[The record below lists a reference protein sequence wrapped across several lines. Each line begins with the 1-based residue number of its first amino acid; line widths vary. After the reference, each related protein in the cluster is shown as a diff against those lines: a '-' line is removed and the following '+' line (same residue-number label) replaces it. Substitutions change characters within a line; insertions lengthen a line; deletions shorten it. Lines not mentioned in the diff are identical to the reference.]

1 MEGFERRTDAN
12 VRTADRTFALLV
24 AVVSS
29 REPRSLADLTATTGL
44 PLTTTARLLRGLEGS
59 GYVECDSNG
68 RYVIGLA
75 FLRVA
80 ALAINS
86 SPWLRVAQRHLRE
99 LAVETGESAYLA
111 VLDESETH
119 AVYVLRAP
127 SPQPIRHWATQA
139 GPQPIEGTAMGAALL
154 GNVGS
159 QGYVAVHGA
168 VTPDTAAVAAPVRAA
183 TGEVKAAISVVGPSF
198 RLSGDELESVGKA
211 VCRLA
216 HILSENVEGM
226 EILGA

>member
-1 MEGFERRTDAN
+1 MEGSEKRSEAS
-12 VRTADRTFALLV
+12 VRTADRTFALLE

-29 REPRSLADLTATTGL
+29 REPLSLADLAAATQL
-44 PLTTTARLLRGLEGS
+44 PVTTTARLLRGLES
-59 GYVECDSNG
+59 SRFVECDSGG
-68 RYVIGLA
+68 RYVTGLA

-111 VLDESETH
+111 VLDEDKTH

-127 SPQPIRHWATQA
+127 SPQPIRHWPSQG
-139 GPQPIEGTAMGAALL
+139 GPQPIEGTAMGEALL
-154 GNVGS
+154 GHVGAH
-159 QGYVAVHGA
+159 GYIAVEGA
-168 VTPDTAAVAAPVRAA
+168 VTPDTTAVAAPVRAA

-198 RLSGDELESVGKA
+198 RLSGGDLDEVGRA
-211 VCRLA
+211 VYQLA
-216 HILSENVEGM
+216 KILSENVDGM
-226 EILGA
+226 EILEA